1 MVRKQN
7 RTMTIQKKNNHNTN
21 TEQWQYKNRTM
32 TIQKQNKDITKTA
45 KFTRTGTMPSV
56 KTRQQ
61 LKRWRISLYFSPIM
75 NTVFAR
81 KKRDDP
87 CHRTYPTTEQSVI
100 IKGGVQKYCC
110 WFFSLVF
117 SSWYSLYNTSFLLC
131 SSWNNTF

>member
-7 RTMTIQKKNNHNTN
+7 RTMTIQKQNNHNTN

-56 KTRQQ
+56 ETRQQ

-75 NTVFAR
+75 NIVFAR

-87 CHRTYPTTEQSVI
+87 CHTYPTTEQSVI
-100 IKGGVQKYCC
+100 IKGGVQQYCC